1 MVDRRKRQFAA
12 PCPVYLRKRGPIGGV
27 GTFAGLA
34 RPRRHARDPGAQ
46 RIEPLVLRGDM
57 YGYSA
62 HVIRQNFDFTG
73 MQSGSDVQTK
83 AAHAVADS
91 FRAPDSWPG
100 R

>member
-1 MVDRRKRQFAA
+1 
-12 PCPVYLRKRGPIGGV
+12 
-27 GTFAGLA
+27 
-34 RPRRHARDPGAQ
+34 
-46 RIEPLVLRGDM
+46 M